1 MIKTIRT
8 WVRPNTATPWWTS
21 IIAADYRPYVKDN
34 FSSQGKMS
42 QTLVTSKDGLELT
55 SETIYRDEEA
65 FKEVT
70 TDPIVSS
77 WYKTRAQ
84 YCVKNGITESPLIIT
99 QE

>member
-1 MIKTIRT
+1 MIKTTRT
-8 WVRPNTATPWWTS
+8 WVRPNITTPWWTS

-34 FSSQGKMS
+34 FSSLGKMS

-84 YCVKNGITESPLIIT
+84 YCVKNGITESPIIIT